1 MINTLN
7 RNKDEKKVLKNV
19 TQQFAVFYTGDDS
32 VYAINIAKVKAFIIT
47 SDVMIN
53 DTPPSDSDVIAGI
66 ATIRGEPITLVNL
79 DVWLGN
85 KAKDMSEYKLII
97 YCEFSNKHVGLLV
110 KDMVNIVEKA
120 TNELRYSEERN
131 SKVTHTTYV
140 DIEEEPTLCTV
151 FNAEQLL
158 QDIGLEKNVSK
169 EMEKYDNVILE
180 SDKKILVA
188 EDSAIARSVII
199 DFLDKIKANY
209 EIYND
214 GKSLMNRVE
223 NIDLDEIGVIISDIE
238 MPGAD
243 GYEVASFIK
252 QNSKYSNI
260 PVIINSSMTT
270 NAVKSRMAKI
280 GADSFVG
287 KTDIDRLYTV
297 IKDNLSKDK

>member
-1 MINTLN
+1 
-7 RNKDEKKVLKNV
+7 
-19 TQQFAVFYTGDDS
+19 
-32 VYAINIAKVKAFIIT
+32 
-47 SDVMIN
+47 
-53 DTPPSDSDVIAGI
+53 
-66 ATIRGEPITLVNL
+66 
-79 DVWLGN
+79 
-85 KAKDMSEYKLII
+85 MSEYKLII

>member
-47 SDVMIN
+47 SDVAIN
-53 DTPPSDSDVIAGI
+53 DTPSDSDVIAGI

-214 GKSLMNRVE
+214 GKALINRVE

>member
-1 MINTLN
+1 MLSSLDK
-7 RNKDEKKVLKNV
+7 NKNENKVLKNV
-19 TQQFAVFYTGDDS
+19 IQQFAVFYTGDDS

-47 SDVMIN
+47 SDVSIN
-53 DTPPSDSDVIAGI
+53 DTPSDSDVIAGI

-85 KAKDMSEYKLII
+85 KARDISEYKLIV
-97 YCEFSNKHVGLLV
+97 YCEFSNKKVGLLV
-110 KDMVNIVEKA
+110 KDMVNIIEKA
-120 TNELRYSEERN
+120 TNELRYSEERT
-131 SKVTHTTYV
+131 SKVTNTTYV
-140 DIEEEPTLCTV
+140 DIEKEPILCTV

-158 QDIGLEKNVSK
+158 QDIGLEKNVTK
-169 EMEKYDNVILE
+169 EIQKYENVVLE
-180 SDKKILVA
+180 SKKKILVA

-199 DFLDKIKANY
+199 DFLEKIKANY

-223 NIDLDEIGVIISDIE
+223 NIDLDSVGVIISDIE

-243 GYEVASFIK
+243 GYQVATFIK
-252 QNSKYSNI
+252 QNSKYSSI

-270 NAVKSRMAKI
+270 NAVKSRMAQI
-280 GADSFVG
+280 GVDSFVG

-297 IKDNLSKDK
+297 IKNHLE

>member
-7 RNKDEKKVLKNV
+7 RNKHEKKVLKNV

-53 DTPPSDSDVIAGI
+53 DTPSDSDVIAGI

>member
-53 DTPPSDSDVIAGI
+53 DTPSDSDVIAGI

-120 TNELRYSEERN
+120 TNELRYSEERH

>member
-1 MINTLN
+1 MLSSLDK
-7 RNKDEKKVLKNV
+7 NKNENKVLKNV
-19 TQQFAVFYTGDDS
+19 IQQFAVFYTGDDS

-47 SDVMIN
+47 SDVSIN
-53 DTPPSDSDVIAGI
+53 DTPTDSDVIAGI

-85 KAKDMSEYKLII
+85 KARDISEYKLIV
-97 YCEFSNKHVGLLV
+97 YCEFSNKKVGLLV
-110 KDMVNIVEKA
+110 KDMVNIIEKA
-120 TNELRYSEERN
+120 TNELRYSEERT
-131 SKVTHTTYV
+131 SKVTNTTYV
-140 DIEEEPTLCTV
+140 DIEKEPILCTV

-158 QDIGLEKNVSK
+158 QDIGLEKNVTK
-169 EMEKYDNVILE
+169 EIQKYENVVLE
-180 SDKKILVA
+180 SKKKILVA

-199 DFLDKIKANY
+199 DFLEKIKANY

-223 NIDLDEIGVIISDIE
+223 NIDLDSVGVIISDIE

-243 GYEVASFIK
+243 GYQVATFIK
-252 QNSKYSNI
+252 QNSKYSSI

-270 NAVKSRMAKI
+270 NAVKSRMAQI
-280 GADSFVG
+280 GVDSFVG

-297 IKDNLSKDK
+297 IKNHLE

>member
-7 RNKDEKKVLKNV
+7 KNKNEKKVLKNV
-19 TQQFAVFYTGDDS
+19 IQQFAVFYTGDDS

-47 SDVMIN
+47 TDVAIN
-53 DTPPSDSDVIAGI
+53 DTPSDSDVIAGI

-85 KAKDMSEYKLII
+85 KAKDISEYKLII
-97 YCEFSNKHVGLLV
+97 YCEFSNKKVGLLV

-158 QDIGLEKNVSK
+158 QDIGLEKNVDK
-169 EMEKYDNVILE
+169 EIEKYENVILE
-180 SDKKILVA
+180 SNKKILVA

-214 GKSLMNRVE
+214 GKALINRVE
-223 NIDLDEIGVIISDIE
+223 NIDLDEVGVIISDIE

-270 NAVKSRMAKI
+270 NAVKSRMAEI
-280 GADSFVG
+280 GANAFVG

-297 IKDNLSKDK
+297 IQNHLS

>member
-120 TNELRYSEERN
+120 TNELRYSEERH